1 VSAKQ
6 QLLHWVD
13 SLDENEAAD
22 LLKMLTLR
30 AEIDKADRQLE
41 NGEFT
46 DYNEDTIHESAEA
59 VKRRGKERLAA
70 ERKIDKS

>member
-30 AEIDKADRQLE
+30 AEIDEADRQLE

-46 DYNEDTIHESAEA
+46 DYNEDTIHELAEA